1 MKLKE
6 LQTKLNDRVKA
17 FVGRK
22 MEMSD
27 FHRELKDLIEDD
39 LKNFGGCTYYPWRIS
54 FLIEWFI
61 SSDLMKLEMDFKED
75 ARYTF
80 KTVVIIQDAKFK
92 LVDDNYAE
100 LTVEEI
106 ATIKRREQTLNTI
119 SHNKEKIAQLKAE
132 IEALEKGIQE
142 GVFS

>member
-39 LKNFGGCTYYPWRIS
+39 LKNFGGCTYYPWS
-54 FLIEWFI
+54 
-61 SSDLMKLEMDFKED
+61 
-75 ARYTF
+75 
-80 KTVVIIQDAKFK
+80 
-92 LVDDNYAE
+92 
-100 LTVEEI
+100 
-106 ATIKRREQTLNTI
+106 
-119 SHNKEKIAQLKAE
+119 
-132 IEALEKGIQE
+132 
-142 GVFS
+142 